1 MEPSSS
7 LPDVNA
13 RKQQQLTAWSSGDF
27 SAIATAQVV
36 VGENLCEAVDL
47 HGGSTVLDVA
57 CGSGNTA
64 IAAAR
69 RNCDVTGIDIV
80 AALLER
86 AQERAAAERLAIRF
100 DLGDA
105 EHLPYPDASFDI
117 VLSTFGA
124 MFAPDQERTA
134 SEMLRV
140 CRPGG
145 TLGMANWTPD
155 GWSGTTARLRAQ
167 FLPPPPHATSPL
179 RWGTEQ
185 GIRDLFGSHVKDLR
199 IVRREFVYRDRSPER
214 WRAFMRANFGPTVA
228 TLAALDSESQQRFAD
243 ELLREM
249 TEANTATDGTLRI
262 PSGYLEV
269 VAKRV

>member
-1 MEPSSS
+1 MASSS
-7 LPDVNA
+7 PPPDVNA
-13 RKQQQLTAWSSGDF
+13 RKQQQQTVWSSGDF
-27 SAIATAQVV
+27 SAIATGMVV
-36 VGENLCEAVDL
+36 VGENLCEAIDL
-47 HGGSTVLDVA
+47 NAGSAVLDVA

-86 AQERAAAERLAIRF
+86 AQERATAERLAVRF

-105 EHLPYPDASFDI
+105 EDLPYREASFDV

-124 MFAPDQERTA
+124 MFAPNQERTA
-134 SEMLRV
+134 SEILRV

-145 TLGMANWTPD
+145 TIGMANWTPD
-155 GWSGTTARLRAQ
+155 SWAGTSARLRAR
-167 FLPPPPHATSPL
+167 FLPPPPHARPPT

-199 IVRREFVYRDRSPER
+199 IVRREFVYRDRSPEH
-214 WRAFMRANFGPTVA
+214 WQAFMSANFGPTVA

-249 TEANTATDGTLRI
+249 TEANTAKDGTLRI

-269 VAKRV
+269 VARRV

>member
-1 MEPSSS
+1 MASSS
-7 LPDVNA
+7 LPPDLSPG
-13 RKQQQLTAWSSGDF
+13 KQQQAIWSSGDF

-47 HGGSTVLDVA
+47 PAGSAVLDVA

-86 AQERAAAERLAIRF
+86 AQERATAERLAIRF

-105 EHLPYPDASFDI
+105 EHLPYPDASFDV

-145 TLGMANWTPD
+145 TIGMANWTPD
-155 GWSGTTARLRAQ
+155 GWSGTTARLRAR
-167 FLPPPPHATSPL
+167 FLPLPPHATSPT

-185 GIRDLFGSHVKDLR
+185 GIRELLGSHVSDLR
-199 IVRREFVYRDRSPER
+199 VMRREFVYRDRSPER
-214 WRAFMRANFGPTVA
+214 WRDFMCANFGPTVA
-228 TLAALDSESQQRFAD
+228 TLDALDPESQQRFAD